1 MSVLNTL
8 NLNPAYVSK
17 IFKEVT
23 GKTFVEYLTWV
34 RIEKSKKLL
43 CEADLTIKDIAEL
56 VGYNNSHCFIKVFKE
71 DAGITPG
78 EYRDIYKT

>member
-1 MSVLNTL
+1 MISKTSLNDSMVTL
-8 NLNPAYVSK
+8 QDLVF
-17 IFKEVT
+17 ILRFL
-23 GKTFVEYLTWV
+23 GKN
-34 RIEKSKKLL
+34 RMSKKLL